1 MDPSVI
7 PPPRKKR
14 RPHRKTHGMIGFR
27 DLARKIG
34 QRWKGLPPNQVTR
47 YKGLAKIDMVRYQ
60 EDMMRFKGGGSLPM

>member
-1 MDPSVI
+1 
-7 PPPRKKR
+7 
-14 RPHRKTHGMIGFR
+14 MIGFR